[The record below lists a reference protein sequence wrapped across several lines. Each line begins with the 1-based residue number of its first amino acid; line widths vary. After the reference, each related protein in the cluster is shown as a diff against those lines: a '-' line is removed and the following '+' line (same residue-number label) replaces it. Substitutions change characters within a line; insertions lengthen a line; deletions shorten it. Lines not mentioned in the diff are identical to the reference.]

1 MWKREETPFK
11 TDCFKWPAVSSGAA
25 LYPGLKLTPFVLH
38 SFFNP
43 YTLPATSNASS
54 WRRCFDQDMTGKVC
68 YSPCYSL
75 VTRGVLPGHKWKL
88 LLSVTESGRDL
99 RLPLFSSPYLLLR
112 HHITLSLSLTSS
124 PFLFLSPSGDLRIGL
139 VWDNLTIHPIQSHNL
154 VWVLKSC
161 SNWTKSSIPLC
172 LLLKHHFP
180 CVSLLLPHIFASSPP
195 SSNPSLPMLW
205 YQ

>member
-1 MWKREETPFK
+1 MHPPGE
-11 TDCFKWPAVSSGAA
+11 DA
-25 LYPGLKLTPFVLH
+25 LTRIWLAKFV
-38 SFFNP
+38 
-43 YTLPATSNASS
+43 TAS
-54 WRRCFDQDMTGKVC
+54 

-75 VTRGVLPGHKWKL
+75 VTRGVLPRHKWKL

-139 VWDNLTIHPIQSHNL
+139 VWDNLKIHPIQSHNS

-161 SNWTKSSIPLC
+161 SNWTKSSIPRSMPPPQTSLSLCISPSPSYLC
-172 LLLKHHFP
+172 LFSSSIIKSLSPNALVPIKTVLYTHFNFKY
-180 CVSLLLPHIFASSPP
+180 VWLPWE
-195 SSNPSLPMLW
+195 L
-205 YQ
+205 Q

>member
-25 LYPGLKLTPFVLH
+25 LYPCPKLSPFVRPLFSYPKMH
-38 SFFNP
+38 FQ
-43 YTLPATSNASS
+43 ATI
-54 WRRCFDQDMTGKVC
+54 RRTPGSVTWVLVTTSYF
-68 YSPCYSL
+68 PCYSL
-75 VTRGVLPGHKWKL
+75 VTRAALCCHHKWKL

-112 HHITLSLSLTSS
+112 HHITLSLSPS

-195 SSNPSLPMLW
+195 PSSNPSLPMLW

>member
-1 MWKREETPFK
+1 MRF
-11 TDCFKWPAVSSGAA
+11 PAEDA
-25 LYPGLKLTPFVLH
+25 LTRVWLTKIV
-38 SFFNP
+38 
-43 YTLPATSNASS
+43 TAS
-54 WRRCFDQDMTGKVC
+54 

-75 VTRGVLPGHKWKL
+75 VTRGVLPRHKWKL

-112 HHITLSLSLTSS
+112 HHINFSLSLTSS

-139 VWDNLTIHPIQSHNL
+139 VWDNLTIHPIESHNL

-180 CVSLLLPHIFASSPP
+180 CVFLLLSHIFASLLLHHKIPLSQCFGTNKE
-195 SSNPSLPMLW
+195 SIVHTF
-205 YQ
+205 